1 MVENCPPWKSEVV
14 SFPKATEYREH
25 PRWKTENGIKV
36 FHLLPWNVFDIKYE
50 MNEQPMGCC
59 QTVKNH
65 KSCLPSHAHA
75 VCKQSENESWIGW
88 ERWHFGRAQL
98 LSIAFSSL
106 FTHNTEQ
113 TQSGRMREICSF
125 AVWAVFKNG
134 LKQKC
139 FLLLNNKYKMP
150 SHPLIQF
157 SITAAIAAVAV
168 ATPYEINTMSKES
181 HNSSDATNGSQM
193 CECTCVFVYVCI
205 YATHQG
211 ADVCDDGQML
221 FASRSH

>member
-1 MVENCPPWKSEVV
+1 MFSTLNMKWMSSPWAAAKQ
-14 SFPKATEYREH
+14 
-25 PRWKTENGIKV
+25 WKTTKVVYHPMLTQYANNPKMNRESGEREGI
-36 FHLLPWNVFDIKYE
+36 
-50 MNEQPMGCC
+50 
-59 QTVKNH
+59 
-65 KSCLPSHAHA
+65 
-75 VCKQSENESWIGW
+75 
-88 ERWHFGRAQL
+88 FGRAQL

-106 FTHNTEQ
+106 FTHNTER
-113 TQSGRMREICSF
+113 TQSGRMGEICSF
-125 AVWAVFKNG
+125 AVWAVFKNR

-157 SITAAIAAVAV
+157 SITAAAIAAVAV